1 MEQQNEWGFFQDI
14 DWNCEKNNR
23 FNVDTRDFHVGYNFN
38 SEHHK
43 DWSTISKYNHFFFTE
58 IELKDLLNRL
68 YEDSGGKGEWRMM
81 DLVANDKRVQN
92 WRLKYLR
99 IFRTEKG
106 FLVCNSDYQAL
117 SKSLLES
124 KVNQEYLH
132 HH

>member
-1 MEQQNEWGFFQDI
+1 MEQQNEWVFFQDI
-14 DWNCEKNNR
+14 DWNCDKNNR

-38 SEHHK
+38 DEIHK
-43 DWSTISKYNHFFFTE
+43 DWATIIKYNNFFFTE
-58 IELKDLLNRL
+58 IELKNLLNRL
-68 YEDSGGKGEWRMM
+68 YEESGGKGKWRMM
-81 DLVANDKRVQN
+81 DLVGNDNRVKN
-92 WRLKYLR
+92 WNLKYLR

-124 KVNQEYLH
+124 KINQEYLH